1 MFIKLWKVYLK
12 FFIAFFFIDWF
23 LGVARFYWP
32 PFGTIFTVV
41 NYPFS
46 TLFLWLEG
54 KNNLWWY
61 SVFGRRLDFL
71 LNDEIGMVI
80 AFFLMVLLQSI
91 LLASIYLLFKT
102 WRRNK
107 RASSTA

>member
-12 FFIAFFFIDWF
+12 FFIALFFADWF
-23 LGVARFYWP
+23 LGVARFYWHP
-32 PFGTIFTVV
+32 LGIIFAIV

-71 LNDEIGMVI
+71 LNDEIGGAI

-91 LLASIYLLFKT
+91 LLASIYLFFRT

-107 RASSTA
+107 QDRSTA